1 MVFLKEET
9 GTDTSAEFEEYGVID
24 PVPESDRHYKF
35 RDMLATWTVA
45 NANPTSWYVGSTL
58 AAMGLLGAMSV
69 TVVSNVVTYIILALV
84 GLMGFRLGI
93 SNMGISRAS
102 FGIKGSKAPSFFNA
116 FQFVGWCGVNTFIAA
131 IPLTYVLNDYFGLA
145 AYGSDHSGFTLLISV
160 LLIMVPTAIIAVVG
174 GSKTIKIAQNICT
187 VLLTILSVWIF
198 IRIFQ
203 EFSWTDIVAW
213 NPPTGIQMPFG
224 EGINALAALGF
235 AWIMAVADYTRYT
248 KTKQAATAAPML
260 GATFGI
266 VWFALIGTISAI
278 AVAIQT
284 NNFDPAMSDPGS
296 VATMLGMG
304 NVANLM
310 IVISTIAVNLI
321 NVYSGGF
328 STINFTSKLNPK
340 SSMLIISILSTLVA
354 LIPIF
359 SGNFLDT
366 FQVFLGYL
374 GAVFPPAIAIMIVD
388 YYIHRDREY
397 KMDELDKKGG
407 TYWYRNGINWST
419 IMVWGLG
426 ALSYFVSG
434 QFALIN
440 NTIGTV
446 FFCFIFSAILYYFIG
461 TKVKKA

>member
-1 MVFLKEET
+1 MEEESET
-9 GTDTSAEFEEYGVID
+9 NIDGEFEEYDVTD
-24 PVPESDRHYKF
+24 PVPEKDRHYKF
-35 RDMLATWTVA
+35 RDMFATWTVA

-58 AAMGLLGAMSV
+58 AAMGLMGALSV
-69 TVVSNVVTYIILALV
+69 TVVSNVITYIILALV

-93 SNMGISRAS
+93 SNMGMARAP

-116 FQFVGWCGVNTFIAA
+116 FQFVGWSGVNTFIAA

-145 AYGSDHSGFTLLISV
+145 PYGTENSGFTLLISV
-160 LLIMVPTAIIAVVG
+160 LIIMIPTAVIAVFG
-174 GSKTIKIAQNICT
+174 GSKVIKVAQNICT
-187 VLLTILSVWIF
+187 VLLTILSIWIF

-203 EFSWTDIVAW
+203 EFSWADITAW
-213 NPPTGIQMPFG
+213 EPPKDVKMPFG
-224 EGINALAALGF
+224 VGINALAALGF

-248 KTKQAATAAPML
+248 KNKNSATTAPML

-278 AVAIQT
+278 AVAIYT
-284 NNFDPAMSDPGS
+284 NNFNPEMSDPGS

-304 NVANLM
+304 NIANLM

-328 STINFTSKLNPK
+328 STINFTDKLSPK
-340 SSMLIISILSTLVA
+340 SSMLMMSILSTAVA
-354 LIPIF
+354 LVPIF

-388 YYIHRDREY
+388 YYIIRKQEY
-397 KMDELDKKGG
+397 KIDKLDKKEDI
-407 TYWYRNGINWST
+407 YWYSNGINWPT
-419 IMVWGLG
+419 ILCWVAG
-426 ALSYFVSG
+426 AGSYFVASKID
-434 QFALIN
+434 LIN
-440 NTIGTV
+440 HTIGSV
-446 FFCFIFSAILYYFIG
+446 FFCFIFTGILYYLLNF
-461 TKVKKA
+461 KSQKA

>member
-1 MVFLKEET
+1 MTEET
-9 GTDTSAEFEEYGVID
+9 GTEASAEFEEYGVVE
-24 PVPESDRHYKF
+24 PVPDKHRHYKF

-93 SNMGISRAS
+93 SNMGISRAA
-102 FGIKGSKAPSFFNA
+102 FGITGSKAPSFFNA

-131 IPLTYVLNDYFGLA
+131 IPLTYLLSDFFGLA
-145 AYGSDHSGFTLLISV
+145 PYGTEHSGITLFIAVLI
-160 LLIMVPTAIIAVVG
+160 IMIPTAIISIAG
-174 GSKTIKIAQNICT
+174 GSKIIKLAQNICT

-213 NPPTGIQMPFG
+213 QPPTDIQMPFG
-224 EGINALAALGF
+224 VGIDALAALGF

-248 KTKQAATAAPML
+248 KTKKSATVAPML

-266 VWFALIGTISAI
+266 VWFALIGTVSAI

-284 NNFDPAMSDPGS
+284 NNFDPEMSDPGS

-310 IVISTIAVNLI
+310 IVVSTIAVNLI

-328 STINFTSKLNPK
+328 STVNFTKKLNPK
-340 SSMLIISILSTLVA
+340 SSMFIISVLSTLVA
-354 LIPIF
+354 LVPIF

-388 YYIHRDREY
+388 YYIHHNKKY
-397 KMDELDKKGG
+397 KIDELDKKDGI
-407 TYWYRNGINWST
+407 YWYSKGINWPT
-419 IMVWGLG
+419 ILVWGLG
-426 ALSYFVSG
+426 ALSYFVSARFTWVN
-434 QFALIN
+434 Q
-440 NTIGTV
+440 TIGSV

-461 TKVKKA
+461 TKLKKA

>member
-1 MVFLKEET
+1 
-9 GTDTSAEFEEYGVID
+9 
-24 PVPESDRHYKF
+24 
-35 RDMLATWTVA
+35 
-45 NANPTSWYVGSTL
+45 
-58 AAMGLLGAMSV
+58 
-69 TVVSNVVTYIILALV
+69 
-84 GLMGFRLGI
+84 
-93 SNMGISRAS
+93 
-102 FGIKGSKAPSFFNA
+102 
-116 FQFVGWCGVNTFIAA
+116 
-131 IPLTYVLNDYFGLA
+131 
-145 AYGSDHSGFTLLISV
+145 
-160 LLIMVPTAIIAVVG
+160 
-174 GSKTIKIAQNICT
+174 
-187 VLLTILSVWIF
+187 
-198 IRIFQ
+198 
-203 EFSWTDIVAW
+203 
-213 NPPTGIQMPFG
+213 MPFG
-224 EGINALAALGF
+224 VGIDALAALGF

-248 KTKQAATAAPML
+248 KTKHSATTAPML

-328 STINFTSKLNPK
+328 STINFTKKLTPG

-388 YYIHRDREY
+388 YYIHRNKKYRVE
-397 KMDELDKKGG
+397 ELDKKDGI
-407 TYWYRNGINWST
+407 YWYSKGVNWLAILS
-419 IMVWGLG
+419 WALG
-426 ALSYFVSG
+426 AASYFVSG
-434 QFALIN
+434 RFMLISH
-440 NTIGTV
+440 TIGSV
-446 FFCFIFSAILYYFIG
+446 FFCFIFTAVLYYVIG
-461 TKVKKA
+461 SKTKKA